1 MNSIATFIALLIAVF
16 MATSVPSAAAA
27 MDAGGV
33 IMLITGLIIAI
44 VLIFAILGCVA
55 RRGQASSA

>member
-1 MNSIATFIALLIAVF
+1 MNSVATFFALLLAVF

-33 IMLITGLIIAI
+33 IMLITGLIILI
-44 VLIFAILGCVA
+44 VLIFAILGCIA
-55 RRGQASSA
+55 RRGQSPSA